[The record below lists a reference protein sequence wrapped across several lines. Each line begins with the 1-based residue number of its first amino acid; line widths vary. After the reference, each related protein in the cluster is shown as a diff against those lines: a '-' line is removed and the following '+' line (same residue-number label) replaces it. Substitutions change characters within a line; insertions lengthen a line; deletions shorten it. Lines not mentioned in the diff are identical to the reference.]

1 MLLYARPFHLF
12 SGLPAHANQEPSPS
26 EGALERILQN
36 LEDGLRKSD
45 PRDCSRIEQ
54 LAQTLEEAPL
64 KLQKL
69 RAWCTLNG
77 PIKLT
82 AEASIDLQ
90 QFLSN
95 QDQEASFLAYLLAA
109 RSNPKAAALRLET
122 AWFEAPLSWD
132 GLWYLRTRALL
143 TGARSPYTSA
153 EQKLLRQRLPAP
165 TFKRYHSP
173 SYDPATTLSRL
184 QRLSPS
190 KGRLR
195 QELTYAMAR
204 LALVQI
210 ISKPLPNWRRS
221 SVRKHPSLVPWTHI
235 AKGMA
240 LWRRAAYRDGQRAF
254 QFAIR
259 SGNERARHIAS
270 GEAGRMAIAFRKFK
284 DARAHFQAQLSKPI
298 GYRP

>member
-12 SGLPAHANQEPSPS
+12 LRSTCTRQPKPSPS
-26 EGALERILQN
+26 EGLFERILQN

-69 RAWCTLNG
+69 EPGALLNG

-109 RSNPKAAALRLET
+109 RSNPKAAALRLKT
-122 AWFEAPLSWD
+122 SVVEAPLSWD

-195 QELTYAMAR
+195 QSLLAMAR
-204 LALVQI
+204 LALVQDN
-210 ISKPLPNWRRS
+210 SQKPLPNWRRS
-221 SVRKHPSLVPWTHI
+221 SVRKHIRRWCLGHI
-235 AKGMA
+235 SPKEWPCGAVLLSRWAKGVSI
-240 LWRRAAYRDGQRAF
+240 RD
-254 QFAIR
+254 
-259 SGNERARHIAS
+259 SVWE
-270 GEAGRMAIAFRKFK
+270 
-284 DARAHFQAQLSKPI
+284 
-298 GYRP
+298 